1 LVTDAAP
8 TKTWPRDAL
17 PRGTMLHGYRIV
29 EILGRGGFGITY
41 KAIDGIDQTFALK
54 EYFPRQFAVRQDEQV
69 LPSDDAAREMFTEC
83 LDRFTRE
90 ARALTLFSGQH
101 GGAEGVVRVMTY
113 FEANGT
119 AYIVMEYLEGETFD
133 RVIAAHPEGL
143 SESELKQILRILL
156 PALERVHANGLL
168 HRDIKPANIFL
179 RDGGHPVLLDFGA
192 ARTTSTGQT
201 EAYTSIFTE
210 TYAPIEQIEGRKQGP
225 YSDIYALGVTCY
237 KAMAGRTAESTG
249 TMSLTRQA
257 ALLRLQPD
265 PLRPATELGAGR
277 YSQRFL
283 QGIDAAL
290 RVAPEERPQDVSAF
304 SQAIGLKEPASV
316 DEAPTRLF
324 SARTADAADPALPHE
339 APTMAGVPT
348 ALGVAGVAGPRG
360 LPPPPPPQGGAA
372 GWLVAGGAL
381 LVLAVGGGGAY
392 AYWPQ
397 LRDSIKPAAPTPV
410 ATTITPPPAAVTP
423 PEHTPSP
430 PVQKT
435 QPPGMLIPPPPAGDA
450 PPPPSSPPAPS
461 SPPPSSDAAA
471 RADAAYRAAD
481 FATALPAYQALAAR
495 GDRHAQTRLGLM
507 FLNGEGGPADYA
519 AAREWFQ
526 KAADQH
532 YARAE
537 YELGIMAQKGLGG
550 SRDFATMLTW
560 YHRAER
566 DGSPDAAQQL
576 GYAYQE
582 GLGTP
587 IDLAQA
593 AEWYHRAADRGSAA
607 GMFSLGQMY
616 YGGLGVPEN
625 KQQARDWIAR
635 AATAGSQ
642 EAKRWQHAH

>member
-1 LVTDAAP
+1 MTDAAP

-41 KAIDGIDQTFALK
+41 KAVDGIDQTFAVK
-54 EYFPRQFAVRQDEQV
+54 EYFPRQFAVRQDQEV

-113 FEANGT
+113 FQANGT

-143 SESELKQILRILL
+143 SEAELKQILRILL

-237 KAMAGRTAESTG
+237 KAMAGRTAESAG

-283 QGIDAAL
+283 EGIDAAL

-304 SQAIGLKEPASV
+304 SQAIGLQDPAPS
-316 DEAPTRLF
+316 DAEPTRIF
-324 SARTADAADPALPHE
+324 SAGAADVGMVHE
-339 APTMAGVPT
+339 APTMAGAPT
-348 ALGVAGVAGPRG
+348 TFSVAGGRAFAA
-360 LPPPPPPQGGAA
+360 PPPPTGGAA
-372 GWLVAGGAL
+372 GWLVAGGAV
-381 LVLAVGGGGAY
+381 LVLAAAAGGTY

-397 LRDSIKPAAPTPV
+397 LRASVKPAPAPHV
-410 ATTITPPPAAVTP
+410 AAVNPPPPAAVKP
-423 PEHTPSP
+423 PA
-430 PVQKT
+430 PVAKT
-435 QPPGMLIPPPPAGDA
+435 QPSGMLTPPPPASA
-450 PPPPSSPPAPS
+450 KPPSSPDTAAP
-461 SPPPSSDAAA
+461 PD
-471 RADAAYRAAD
+471 YH
-481 FATALPAYQALAAR
+481 ALAAA

-537 YELGIMAQKGLGG
+537 YELGIMAQKGLGAP
-550 SRDFATMLTW
+550 RDFASMLSW

-566 DGSPDAAQQL
+566 DGSPDAPQQL

-582 GLGTP
+582 GLGVP

-593 AEWYHRAADRGSAA
+593 ADWYHRAADRGSAA